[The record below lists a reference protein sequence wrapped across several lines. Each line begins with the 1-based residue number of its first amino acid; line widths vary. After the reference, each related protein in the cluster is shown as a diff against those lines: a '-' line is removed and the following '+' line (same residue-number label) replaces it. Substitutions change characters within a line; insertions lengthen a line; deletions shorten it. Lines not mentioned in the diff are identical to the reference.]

1 MEFNVRQKK
10 VINAEEPKILC
21 LSSAASG
28 KTRVLTERV
37 RVLIEEKGVPA
48 KEIVAITFTNL
59 AADEM
64 RKRLGSIAEGMYIG
78 TIHAYA
84 ARICYENNIDV

>member
-1 MEFNVRQKK
+1 MNFNIRQLK

-48 KEIVAITFTNL
+48 KESQ
-59 AADEM
+59 
-64 RKRLGSIAEGMYIG
+64 RLLLPILQQMK
-78 TIHAYA
+78 
-84 ARICYENNIDV
+84 